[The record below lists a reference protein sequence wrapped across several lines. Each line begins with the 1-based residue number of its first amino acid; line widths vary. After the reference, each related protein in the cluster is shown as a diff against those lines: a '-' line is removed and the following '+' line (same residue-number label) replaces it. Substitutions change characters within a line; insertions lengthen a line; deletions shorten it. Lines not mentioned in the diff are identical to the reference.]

1 MAEEEIKEEK
11 KEKQK
16 KGVTLKIPKNPWMIA
31 TVILVIILAIV
42 LIGGSNITGKFLS
55 SSISGDEAAK
65 RTVDYINK
73 NILQGQGN
81 ATISSVTE
89 SNGLYRFKLNIAGR
103 DYDTYMTTDGKLLF
117 PSVIDI
123 TATTQTTETT
133 ETTQPENFEPTKTD
147 KPTVQLFVMSFCP
160 YGIQAENAM
169 KPVVDL
175 LGDKAV
181 FEPHFIV
188 QVFSNDN
195 ELNDYVNELK
205 KRDPSITL
213 EQVKTNLLKITIG
226 QNNAYISSLH
236 GAYEAKEDMRQAC
249 IWKNYG
255 QAIFWTYVDYINA
268 NCNKNNLDT
277 CWKDAAKAAK
287 IITSKIESCVTKE
300 GLTLMKNEEAL
311 SNQNQVSGS
320 PTLIINGALYN
331 GGRTADAY
339 KTAVCSAFKTA
350 PSDCSTALS
359 SNSSATATGGCG

>member
-42 LIGGSNITGKFLS
+42 LVGGSNITGKFLS

-65 RTVDYINK
+65 RAVDYINE
-73 NILQGQGN
+73 NVLQGQGN
-81 ATISSVTE
+81 ATITSVTE

-123 TATTQTTETT
+123 TATTQTT

-188 QVFSNDN
+188 KVSGDTV
-195 ELNDYVNELK
+195 E
-205 KRDPSITL
+205 
-213 EQVKTNLLKITIG
+213 
-226 QNNAYISSLH
+226 SLH
-236 GAYEAKEDMRQAC
+236 GDYEAKEDMRQAC

-255 QAIFWTYVDYINA
+255 QKTFWTYVDYIN
-268 NCNKNNLDT
+268 NKCSKDNLDT

-287 IITSKIESCVTKE
+287 ITTSKIESCVSKE

-350 PSDCSTALS
+350 PSDCSKALNS
-359 SNSSATATGGCG
+359 SESSATSSGGCA